1 MQPIQG
7 LNMGQKK
14 YSKQLKSYTGELNI
28 EIQRS
33 IQDIKTLLNK
43 QRLDILEW
51 DKNSV
56 AISVALSVQ
65 LPPRG
70 NYQDI
75 DIREKEPVLIVF
87 NKSSYPYKAPRA
99 YSDRLDFPKKKLA
112 HLYVSKDGKPA
123 PFCLTRGN
131 IDEWF
136 AEKEIRDYI
145 FQIKSWLCDAAS
157 GELTTDSN
165 QYEPLRLEGYSG
177 TCIYKYKEIADY
189 INNKHEILD
198 ANFVLC
204 LFYETQPSTNNS
216 APSFKFLGLVE
227 TGDDISKII
236 EKNKQILSEEKDV
249 LKWYYGIICWDKN
262 LSVQNEYLVDLPSN
276 YGELCQFAAALN
288 IEMMPALD
296 AYFRYNIS
304 NERKNVPLLIAIKR
318 PKNIIG
324 YNSDIEFVNF
334 TIYVSQEEINNKI
347 PNTDSLV
354 VFQNHIEPLSVDK
367 AKEVSG
373 NKNDL
378 GKLLVAGCGALGS
391 KVIMHLIRG
400 GHTNMILF
408 DNDVFSAHNLARHS
422 LFPQQIGKN
431 KAIAIKD
438 VAEEFY
444 KFDDL
449 KKLLPVPM
457 NAELLM
463 EPFLRDANWF
473 FDFTASKSFL
483 NHQIKNIK
491 DTSANICKATMLN
504 NGKLGALFVE
514 GKNRNPRL
522 DDLFVLTN
530 DLYKKYPFISQ
541 YLQDEYDRS
550 KQESTI
556 INVGVSCNSETTILS
571 DEIVSIHSAAFYGVI
586 KNEYERKN
594 FKDNGY
600 VFINRIDT
608 EKGFKIESF
617 SFIIPPLIAITLHN
631 GWEIR
636 MKPEIAIKMKSE
648 MGIAMP
654 YETGG
659 VFIGTI
665 NKKNRTIHVTD
676 MIPAP
681 SDSASNEVAFYRGV
695 NGLPKEIDEIKRQSG
710 QVFGYIGEWHSHPF
724 GPNGLSQQD
733 MKEVNKHLKEFR
745 SLSNPIPLFITLV
758 TPDGLIPFVF
768 E

>member
-1 MQPIQG
+1 MDQ
-7 LNMGQKK
+7 NN
-14 YSKQLKSYTGELNI
+14 YSKQLKSYTGDLSI

-33 IQDIKTLLNK
+33 IKDIKTLLNK
-43 QRLDILEW
+43 RRLDILEW
-51 DKNSV
+51 GENSV
-56 AISVALSVQ
+56 AISVVLNIQ

-99 YSDRLDFPKKKLA
+99 YSNRLDFPKQKLA

-131 IDEWF
+131 LDEWF

-145 FQIKSWLCDAAS
+145 LQVKSWLCDAAS
-157 GELTTDSN
+157 DELATDSN

-177 TCIYKYKEIADY
+177 TCIYKYKELANY
-189 INNKHEILD
+189 INDKHRILD
-198 ANFVLC
+198 VNFVLC

-216 APSFKFLGLVE
+216 ASSFKFLGLVE
-227 TGDDISKII
+227 TGDDIPKII
-236 EKNKQILSEEKDV
+236 KKNKQILSEAKDI
-249 LKWYYGIICWDKN
+249 LKWHYGIMCWDKKN
-262 LSVQNEYLVDLPSN
+262 SVQNEYLVDLPSN
-276 YGELCQFAAALN
+276 YGELCQFATTLN
-288 IEMMPALD
+288 IEIMPALE
-296 AYFRYNIS
+296 AYFRYSLS
-304 NERKNVPLLIAIKR
+304 NKRKEIPLLIAIKR

-324 YNSDIEFVNF
+324 YNSDIEFINF
-334 TIYVSQEEINNKI
+334 TIFVSQEDINNKI
-347 PNTDSLV
+347 PNTGSLV
-354 VFQNHIEPLSVDK
+354 FFQKHIEPLSVDK

-378 GKLLVAGCGALGS
+378 GKLVIAGCGALGS

-408 DNDVFSAHNLARHS
+408 DNDDFSAHNLARHS
-422 LFPQQIGKN
+422 LFPQQVGKN

-449 KKLLPVPM
+449 KNLVPVPM
-457 NAELLM
+457 NAELLI
-463 EPFLRDANWF
+463 EPLLKDANWF

-483 NHQIKNIK
+483 NHNIKNIK
-491 DTSANICKATMLN
+491 DTSANICKATMLD
-504 NGKLGALFVE
+504 NGKLGVLFVE
-514 GKNRNPRL
+514 GKSRNPRL
-522 DDLFVLTN
+522 DDLFVLNN
-530 DLYKKYPFISQ
+530 DLYKQYPFISQ

-556 INVGVSCNSETTILS
+556 INVGVGCNSETTILS

-600 VFINRIDT
+600 IFINRIDT
-608 EKGFKIESF
+608 ENGFKIESSAF
-617 SFIIPPLIAITLHN
+617 VIPPLITMTLHN
-631 GWEIR
+631 GWEVR

-659 VFIGTI
+659 IFIGTI
-665 NKKNRTIHVTD
+665 NKKNKTIHVID

-681 SDSASNEVAFYRGV
+681 SDSESNEVTFYRGI
-695 NGLPKEIDEIKRQSG
+695 NNLPEEIDNIKRLSG

-724 GPNGLSQQD
+724 GPNVLSLKD
-733 MKEVNKHLKEFR
+733 MKEVNKHLKEFK
-745 SLSNPIPLFITLV
+745 SLSNPMPLFIMLV
-758 TPDGLIPFVF
+758 TPDGLIPFIF

>member
-1 MQPIQG
+1 
-7 LNMGQKK
+7 MGQNN
-14 YSKQLKSYTGELNI
+14 YSKQLKSYTGELSV

-43 QRLDILEW
+43 RRLDILEW
-51 DKNSV
+51 DKNFV
-56 AISVALSVQ
+56 AISVVLSVQ

-70 NYQDI
+70 NYQNI

-145 FQIKSWLCDAAS
+145 FQVKSWLCDAAS

-189 INNKHEILD
+189 INNKYEILD
-198 ANFVLC
+198 VNFVLC

-262 LSVQNEYLVDLPSN
+262 LSVQNEYLVNLPSN
-276 YGELCQFAAALN
+276 YGELCQFATALN
-288 IEMMPALD
+288 IEMMHALD

-304 NERKNVPLLIAIKR
+304 NERKNFPLLIAIKR

-324 YNSDIEFVNF
+324 YNSDIEFINF
-334 TIYVSQEEINNKI
+334 TIFVSQEEINNKI

-354 VFQNHIEPLSVDK
+354 VFQKHIEPLSVDK

-373 NKNDL
+373 NKDDL
-378 GKLLVAGCGALGS
+378 GKLVVAGCGALGS
-391 KVIMHLIRG
+391 KVVMHLTRG

-408 DNDVFSAHNLARHS
+408 DNDDFSAHNLARHS
-422 LFPQQIGKN
+422 LFPQQVGKN

-438 VAEEFY
+438 VADEFY

-449 KKLLPVPM
+449 KNLVPVPM

-491 DTSANICKATMLN
+491 DTSAYICKATMLN
-504 NGKLGALFVE
+504 NGKLGVLFVE

-556 INVGVSCNSETTILS
+556 INVGVGCNSETTILS

-586 KNEYERKN
+586 KNEYERKS

-600 VFINRIDT
+600 IFINRIDN
-608 EKGFKIESF
+608 EKEFKIESF
-617 SFIIPPLIAITLHN
+617 SFVIPPLIAITLHS

-681 SDSASNEVAFYRGV
+681 SDSASNEVVFYRGV
-695 NGLPKEIDEIKRQSG
+695 NGLPEEIDEIMRQSG